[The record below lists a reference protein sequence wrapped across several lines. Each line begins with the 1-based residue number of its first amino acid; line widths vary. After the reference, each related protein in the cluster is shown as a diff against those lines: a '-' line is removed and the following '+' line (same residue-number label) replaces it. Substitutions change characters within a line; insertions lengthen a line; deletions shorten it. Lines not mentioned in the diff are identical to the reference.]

1 MARPGRAIRDVPAL
15 AQRQILAP
23 MDTLPTLDP
32 FTPPTSSSPD
42 GGMTRRGLLRAGVL
56 TGGGLVAVAVAA
68 CAKPAGVGW
77 TLGPTATSGAAA
89 AVASPSAA
97 ACRALGRTHG
107 RAVGCDVPR
116 AVGVSRSAV
125 GRP

>member
-1 MARPGRAIRDVPAL
+1 MARPGRAIRDMPPGAGGP
-15 AQRQILAP
+15 ILAP

-32 FTPPTSSSPD
+32 FTPPTSTSPD

-77 TLGPTATSGAAA
+77 TLGPTATSGRRRRRQ
-89 AVASPSAA
+89 SQRGPS
-97 ACRALGRTHG
+97 RDLGRSLQ
-107 RAVGCDVPR
+107 PR
-116 AVGVSRSAV
+116 PR
-125 GRP
+125 R